1 MKIKLRTRETING
14 LIFISPWIIGFLVFT
29 LTPLIRTFTFS
40 LNEVKVTAEGVRT
53 FFVGSKNFKDAFLTD
68 VTYPQLLIDYFIQII
83 VYVPIIISFSMIIA
97 LLLNINIRGRS
108 LFRTIYF
115 LPVVIASGPVFNK
128 LLSKGAM
135 TFEGLYKFQLIRDIQ
150 ANLPTLLTKAIDMFI
165 SGFIMI
171 LWFSGV
177 QILIYLAGLQKIDK
191 SMYEAA
197 KIDGASKWQILW
209 KITMPVLTPLTFVNV
224 VYTIVTVST
233 FATSP
238 IIQKILVDMYRPER
252 GLGYASALSWIYF
265 LAMLLAIGVFALI
278 GAIYRKRVA

>member
-1 MKIKLRTRETING
+1 M
-14 LIFISPWIIGFLVFT
+14 
-29 LTPLIRTFTFS
+29 IRTFTFS
-40 LNEVKVTAEGVRT
+40 LNEVKVKAEGVRT

-150 ANLPTLLTKAIDMFI
+150 ANLPTLLAKAIDMFI

-233 FATSP
+233 FATST

>member
-1 MKIKLRTRETING
+1 M
-14 LIFISPWIIGFLVFT
+14 
-29 LTPLIRTFTFS
+29 IRTFTFS

-83 VYVPIIISFSMIIA
+83 VYVPIIISFSLIIA